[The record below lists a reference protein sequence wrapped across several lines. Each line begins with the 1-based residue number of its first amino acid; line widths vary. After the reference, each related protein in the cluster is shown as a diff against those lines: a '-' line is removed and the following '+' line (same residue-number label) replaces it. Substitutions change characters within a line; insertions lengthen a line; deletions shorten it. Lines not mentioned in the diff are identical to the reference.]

1 MQAHSG
7 IGDLLDGT
15 ALCAPFIMSPVVQQS
30 SANLKHEEVPAQ
42 ADSHSLRCASEIISG
57 IAVTSVHRKPQV
69 EQCHISLFYS
79 FEDHTF
85 VRLSMAPLVQ
95 LSS

>member
-7 IGDLLDGT
+7 IGDLLDGP
-15 ALCAPFIMSPVVQQS
+15 ALCVSFIMSPILQKS
-30 SANLKHEEVPAQ
+30 SANLKHEEVSTQ

-69 EQCHISLFYS
+69 EQWHMSLFDS
-79 FEDHTF
+79 FEVHIF

-95 LSS
+95 L